1 MNILNQDSLK
11 IERNYP
17 HSVETVFAA
26 FSQAEAL
33 SAWLSPD
40 PSISMR
46 VDEFNFAPEGRYA
59 CTFLPPDGSE
69 LLLNGQFLTIDP
81 PNFLSFTWE
90 WLHPDPHAGVQSMVQ
105 IWFMSA
111 GDDNGDGTKV
121 RLEHIQLAARGMVDR
136 HHGGWIASLEHL
148 NTYLSKQQI

>member
-1 MNILNQDSLK
+1 MNISNQNSLK

-59 CTFLPPDGSE
+59 CTFLPPNGSQ
-69 LLLNGQFLTIDP
+69 LLLNGQFLTIDS

-90 WLHPDPHAGVQSMVQ
+90 WLRPDPHAGVQSMVQ
-105 IWFMSA
+105 IWFM
-111 GDDNGDGTKV
+111 GDGDGTKV
-121 RLEHIQLAARGMVDR
+121 RLEHTKLAASGMVDR
-136 HHGGWIASLEHL
+136 HKGGWAASLERL
-148 NTYLSKQQI
+148 NAYLSK